1 MDFISALDES
11 HRRNAYL
18 VTKHGGIPSYALWR
32 DYDIENLTIG
42 ERISWWEELE
52 KTPDQQYILK
62 SLLYMK
68 KNGITSESLVDNNQ
82 KPNFGENVNSDN
94 HYNEKKET
102 YESNSHI
109 VENKEVPSKNNNI
122 VAEFCSKRYCDELY
136 CDI

>member
-68 KNGITSESLVDNNQ
+68 KNGITTKSLGKNSEKTTPRKNSYSNNQ
-82 KPNFGENVNSDN
+82 FEEN
-94 HYNEKKET
+94 T
-102 YESNSHI
+102 ES
-109 VENKEVPSKNNNI
+109 PSKLNNNLD
-122 VAEFCSKRYCDELY
+122 EFCSKRYSNELY

>member
-18 VTKHGGIPSYALWR
+18 VTKHGSIPGYALWR
-32 DYDIENLTIG
+32 ETDIGNQTID

-52 KTPDQQYILK
+52 KTPDQQFILQN
-62 SLLYMK
+62 LLYMK

-94 HYNEKKET
+94 HYKEKKVKSDTTERDT
-102 YESNSHI
+102 TESNKI
-109 VENKEVPSKNNNI
+109 NNNI
-122 VAEFCSKRYCDELY
+122 EEFCTKRYSNELY

>member
-18 VTKHGGIPSYALWR
+18 VTKNGGIPSYALWR
-32 DYDIENLTIG
+32 ETDIENQTID
-42 ERISWWEELE
+42 ERISWWEESE
-52 KTPDQQYILK
+52 KTPGQQSILQN
-62 SLLYMK
+62 LLYMK

-94 HYNEKKET
+94 HYKEKKVKSDT
-102 YESNSHI
+102 TESNKI
-109 VENKEVPSKNNNI
+109 NNNI
-122 VAEFCSKRYCDELY
+122 EEFCSKRYSNELY